1 MRALLWICTLLA
13 ALWSGYWY
21 IGKTAFEQ
29 GAEGF
34 FQQASAQGL
43 IAQNQ
48 GLSVAGYPNRF
59 DLTVTEPRLA
69 DPLRGLEWQG
79 PFIQVLTLSYTP
91 WHVIAAFPP
100 SQTITTAFEDITI
113 ASAKLQAS
121 VVVTPN
127 TDLAL
132 DRTALVGTG
141 LTLTSSRN
149 WTVSTDEVRFATRI
163 DPSLPNTHEIG
174 LEVKALTPDVSLS
187 RHLPDLPGPIDLI
200 RLDASAGLSA
210 PLDRH
215 SGETRPRLTA
225 LSIKEGIINWGPL
238 SIFAKGDLTALA
250 GYAEGRIEI
259 RVEGWRNL
267 IPLIVATGAVTPEVA
282 PTVERML
289 EAMAATSGN
298 PEVLELPLT
307 FADGRMS
314 LGPLPLGPAPR
325 MD

>member
-21 IGKTAFEQ
+21 IGKTAFER
-29 GAEGF
+29 GADGF

-43 IAQNQ
+43 IAQNE
-48 GLSVAGYPNRF
+48 GLSIAGYPNRF
-59 DLTVTEPRLA
+59 DLTVTAPRLG

-79 PFIQVLTLSYTP
+79 PFIQVLTLSYSP
-91 WHVIAAFPP
+91 WHVIAAFPL
-100 SQTITTAFEDITI
+100 SQTITTPLENITVV
-113 ASAKLQAS
+113 SEKLQAS

-127 TDLAL
+127 TDLPL

-141 LTLTSSRN
+141 LILTSSRD
-149 WTVSTDEVRFATRI
+149 WSVSTDEVRFATRI
-163 DPSLPNTHEIG
+163 DPSMTNTHEIG
-174 LEVKALTPDVSLS
+174 LEVKALTPDAGLS
-187 RHLPDLPGPIDLI
+187 RQVPDLPGAIDLI
-200 RLDASAGLSA
+200 RLEAFASFSA

-215 SGETRPRLTA
+215 SGETRPGLTA
-225 LSIKEGIINWGPL
+225 LSVKEGILNWGPL
-238 SIFAKGDLTALA
+238 SVFAKGDLTAVA

-259 RVEGWRNL
+259 RIEGWRNL
-267 IPLIVATGAVTPEVA
+267 IPLTIALGAVTPEVA

-289 EAMAATSGN
+289 EAVAASTGN

-307 FADGRMS
+307 FVGGRMS